1 VQIGLLIDGE
11 TITATL
17 ADNPSARAFADLLP
31 LSLSVRD
38 FHGTEKVADLPAEL
52 STDQA
57 PGGITPTAG
66 DIAYYAPWGNLAVFY
81 EDFAYSP
88 GLVLL
93 GRLDDGPAALTGL
106 PDDALVEVTVLD

>member
-17 ADNPSARAFADLLP
+17 ADNSSARAFADLLP

-38 FHGTEKVADLPAEL
+38 FHGTEKIADLPAEL

-57 PGGITPTAG
+57 PAGIAPTAG
-66 DIAYYAPWGNLAVFY
+66 DIAYYAPWGNLAMFY

-88 GLVLL
+88 GLILL
-93 GRLDDGPAALTGL
+93 GRLDGGPAALTGL

>member
-1 VQIGLLIDGE
+1 M
-11 TITATL
+11 
-17 ADNPSARAFADLLP
+17 
-31 LSLSVRD
+31 
-38 FHGTEKVADLPAEL
+38 
-52 STDQA
+52 
-57 PGGITPTAG
+57 
-66 DIAYYAPWGNLAVFY
+66 FY